1 MISGRVIYNSMKIA
15 VGSTNTI
22 KVDAVK
28 EIISEYDFFASAE
41 VISCDVFSEV
51 SNQPKNLDQTIRGA
65 MNRAKNAIH
74 NCEYSFG
81 LESGLMKVP
90 HTKSGYMDFCACAIY
105 DGKKF
110 HLGLSSCFEY
120 PKKVIR
126 LIFEEGLEVD
136 EAYHQLGLT
145 DNARIGR
152 AEGVIGQL
160 TKGRLKRKE
169 YTKQAIRTALIHLEN
184 LELY

>member
-1 MISGRVIYNSMKIA
+1 MKIC
-15 VGSTNTI
+15 VGSANAI
-22 KVDAVK
+22 KVSAVK
-28 EIISEYDFFASAE
+28 EMLSEYDFFTSAE
-41 VISCDVFSEV
+41 IISRDVSPEV
-51 SNQPKNLDQTIRGA
+51 SNQPKTIDETIRGA
-65 MNRAKNAIH
+65 MNRAKNAFQ

-81 LESGLMKVP
+81 LESGLMEVP

-110 HLGLSSCFEY
+110 HLGFSSAFEY
-120 PKKVIR
+120 PKEVIR

-136 EAYHQLGLT
+136 EAYHKLGLT

-152 AEGVIGQL
+152 SEGVIGQL
-160 TKGRLKRKE
+160 TKGRLPRKE

-184 LELY
+184 PELY